1 MEVLKL
7 FQKDLEGQ
15 AMQVITMEVDRKTVI
30 VNMDLTAHNGVE
42 QFEIKLMI
50 Y

>member
-7 FQKDLEGQ
+7 FRKDLEDQ
-15 AMQVITMEVDRKTVI
+15 AMQATTMEVDRRTVI
-30 VNMDLTAHNGVE
+30 VNMDLTAHNGE
-42 QFEIKLMI
+42 GQFDIKMMM